1 MTHRSPLVTLAGLVV
16 AFAIMFG
23 VNIALDRD
31 EPATAARPSAS
42 ASASSAGTSQVPS
55 PGATGTASAST
66 SPTTSATQTPAHEQF
81 PGKIVYAGRTKEG
94 TTTLAIAVLNGQAA
108 AYVCDG
114 RSVESWLRGTAKQGE
129 VKLRARNGDQLEAK
143 LHGGVVTGT
152 IEIRDH
158 RHSFAIKQAKKPAG
172 LYRAKGSKT
181 TIGWIVLEDGSQV
194 GIESHQNGD
203 SKAAPKLNPD
213 QPKVTANGE
222 DLTAE
227 PVEGN
232 EDV

>member
-23 VNIALDRD
+23 VNIAMDRD
-31 EPATAARPSAS
+31 QPATAGGPSAS
-42 ASASSAGTSQVPS
+42 ATSSPA
-55 PGATGTASAST
+55 ATTQAPRPTATESASAST
-66 SPTTSATQTPAHEQF
+66 SPTMSATQTPAAEQF
-81 PGKIVYAGRTKEG
+81 PDKTVYAGRTKDG
-94 TTTLAIAVLNGQAA
+94 TTALAVAVLKGQAA

-114 RSVESWLRGTAKQGE
+114 RSVESWLRGVAKDGE
-129 VKLRARNGDQLEAK
+129 VKLQAKNGDQLEAK
-143 LHGGVVTGT
+143 LRGGVLTGT
-152 IEIRDH
+152 IEIPNH
-158 RHSFAIKQAKKPAG
+158 KHSFAIKEAKKPAG
-172 LYRAKGSKT
+172 LYRARGSKT

-194 GIESHQNGD
+194 GIERDQNGS

-213 QPKVTANGE
+213 QPSVTANGE